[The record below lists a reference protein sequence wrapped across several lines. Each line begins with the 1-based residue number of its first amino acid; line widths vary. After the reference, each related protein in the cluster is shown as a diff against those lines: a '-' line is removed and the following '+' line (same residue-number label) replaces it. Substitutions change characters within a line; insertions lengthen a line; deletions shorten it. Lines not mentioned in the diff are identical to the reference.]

1 MNRSINICRK
11 VKNGISLLL
20 VLLLL
25 GTGCNLQNQE
35 VEEGYKSVNGTEIYY
50 KRMGAGEP
58 LVIVHGG
65 PVLEHGYLLP
75 HLKPLSDSYEL
86 IFFDQRLSGRSAVD
100 VDSSAVTMQNFTDD
114 IEALRESLNLG
125 KIHLMG
131 HSWGGLLAM
140 KYAVKYPQNLNKVVL
155 SNTMPGSAE
164 LWQQE
169 EIELAKRTTSSDR
182 RAREKIR
189 NSERYKSDNPDAIE
203 ELLLLSFQ
211 NQFHDTTYVDSLNF
225 YIPEDYTKRS
235 LLFGNL
241 MPELQNYDIH
251 SDLARLEV
259 PVLLIYGSDEPAT
272 GLSGKKLDET
282 LPNSSL
288 IIMEEAGHF
297 PFIEKSDQF
306 LKTVQKFLREGN

>member
-11 VKNGISLLL
+11 FKNGISLLL
-20 VLLLL
+20 VLLLF

-50 KRMGAGEP
+50 KRMGTGEP

-182 RAREKIR
+182 RAREKVR
-189 NSERYKSDNPDAIE
+189 NSEWYKSDNPDAIE

-225 YIPEDYTKRS
+225 YIPDDYTKRS

-241 MPELQNYDIH
+241 MPELQNYDLH
-251 SDLARLEV
+251 SDLAQLEV

-272 GLSGKKLDET
+272 SLSGKKLDET

-288 IIMEEAGHF
+288 IIIEEAGHF

-306 LKTVQKFLREGN
+306 LTTVQKFLREEN